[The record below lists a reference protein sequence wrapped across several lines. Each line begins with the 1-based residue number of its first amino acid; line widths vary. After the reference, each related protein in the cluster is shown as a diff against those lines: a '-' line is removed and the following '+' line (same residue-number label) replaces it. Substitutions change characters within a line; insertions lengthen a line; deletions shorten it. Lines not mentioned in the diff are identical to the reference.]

1 MVFFFQVQ
9 LCYLWLRCSQFTFS
23 WVALRILIHF
33 PIEIAPGQS
42 SLGRCVLF
50 LVVKWAR
57 TRKCRRTIRSH
68 VSIRIKM
75 SCSAEFFQTLTIF
88 KSAFAF
94 CCMFIGWPA
103 HTGVHMPSDILF
115 AKADPSA
122 YATSVSTIIL
132 VVYCCITGPA
142 NVSRNVRGIINGI
155 ALRDFG

>member
-103 HTGVHMPSDILF
+103 HTGVHMPSDISF

-122 YATSVSTIIL
+122 YATSVSTIIHRIS
-132 VVYCCITGPA
+132 CILLQHWSCKRLQKRTGH
-142 NVSRNVRGIINGI
+142 N
-155 ALRDFG
+155 